1 MRAIDLI
8 GRVFGRLTVIER
20 AENRGK
26 EPCWVVVCNC
36 GSTRSV
42 LGSSLRSG
50 QTRSCGCLAREV
62 TASRSKTHG
71 MAKSPEWKIW
81 ASIKF
86 RCSNPSFTGWR
97 DYGGRGISV
106 CERWRTSFE
115 AFMLDMGPRPS
126 PNHQIDRID
135 NDGDYSPHN
144 CRWSTRDQNMRNR
157 RVTTRVDGMTLMEI
171 SKATGINYNTLKTRH
186 RRGTPLY
193 K

>member
-1 MRAIDLI
+1 
-8 GRVFGRLTVIER
+8 
-20 AENRGK
+20 
-26 EPCWVVVCNC
+26 
-36 GSTRSV
+36 
-42 LGSSLRSG
+42 
-50 QTRSCGCLAREV
+50 
-62 TASRSKTHG
+62 
-71 MAKSPEWKIW
+71 
-81 ASIKF
+81 
-86 RCSNPSFTGWR
+86 
-97 DYGGRGISV
+97 
-106 CERWRTSFE
+106 
-115 AFMLDMGPRPS
+115 MLDMGPRPS